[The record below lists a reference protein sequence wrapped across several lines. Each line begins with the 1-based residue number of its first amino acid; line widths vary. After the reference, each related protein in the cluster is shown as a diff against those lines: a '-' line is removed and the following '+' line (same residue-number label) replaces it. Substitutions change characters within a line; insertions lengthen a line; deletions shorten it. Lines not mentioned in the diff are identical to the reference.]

1 MPKVVSLLRRLG
13 PVALLLLAVVLG
25 GCISFADDV
34 TPPPGWEP
42 TPLPPTPDLSRLFP
56 QQPPDPERGQAI
68 YMSKCAACHG
78 PQGHGDGPQAE
89 SLPVLPANLTAP
101 EMLQQAVPQ
110 EWFLVVSNGN
120 LDRFMPPFKGSL
132 TEAERWDVIAYLYR
146 LGTPD
151 YVLEQGQ
158 AVYAAQC
165 AACHGPTGQGD
176 GPDAPPGLPPLS
188 ANQEMFARL
197 SEAEV
202 SAFLGGH
209 HEPGFGD
216 LEPDALRAVTRYTR
230 LLTFAAPPVTATA
243 TPTATATAEPT
254 ATATAEATAEGTAAA
269 EATAATPAATGQAE
283 GQAAGETTP
292 EAAAT
297 APAEPSPTP
306 EPTATAGPTATAT
319 PEGQFTVTVTGRVV
333 HGGDKALPPDL
344 TVTLHGF
351 DEFDEVVTLEGTV
364 AEDGTFRFD
373 QVPALPHRVF
383 LATVEYQDLTYVSDV
398 VTVVPPDQ
406 TEVDLTVTVY
416 DTTTDPSALRFQGL
430 HIFVDFLGDRIRVA
444 ELYLLQN
451 TGTET
456 VIAPEEGAG
465 VVRYYLPQGAT
476 NLQFEQGQGEIG
488 DRFILTDDG
497 FEDTFAVPPGQFQ
510 VLFAY
515 ELPYP
520 ERQAEIRHAV
530 SLPVDTFAV
539 LVPAEGVTVEGEGL
553 VPGEVQDVQGMQVR
567 IYQGPSLDA
576 GDEVDVRLSGYP
588 KELAGG
594 TVQEAEPGLPGLGN
608 LDSSWLLIG
617 GLVLLGLGLMGG
629 GWWMYRRAG
638 AEEEKA
644 PEAAAP
650 AEAPAAPVDA
660 APAEE
665 DIPAALRDDPDALMD
680 AILALDDLHKA
691 GKISDEIYHARRAA
705 YKAHLARLLAQAQG
719 RRRGAADA
727 EGDDA

>member
-1 MPKVVSLLRRLG
+1 MPKSVSLVRRLG
-13 PVALLLLAVVLG
+13 LAALLLAVVVLG
-25 GCISFADDV
+25 GCISFAEDV
-34 TPPPGWEP
+34 TPPPGWQP
-42 TPLPPTPDLSRLFP
+42 TPLPPTPDLSRLYP
-56 QQPPDPERGQAI
+56 QQPPDPERGRAI
-68 YMSKCAACHG
+68 YTAKCAACHG

-89 SLPVLPANLTAP
+89 DLPVLPANLTAP
-101 EMLQQAVPQ
+101 EMLSAAVPQ
-110 EWFLVVSNGN
+110 EWFLTVSNGN

-132 TEAERWDVIAYLYR
+132 TEAERWDVIAYLYV

-151 YVLEQGQ
+151 FVLQQGQ
-158 AVYAAQC
+158 RVYAAQC

-176 GPDAPPGLPPLS
+176 GPDAPPGLQPLS
-188 ANQEMFARL
+188 ANQEMFARI
-197 SEAEV
+197 SDAEV
-202 SAFLGGH
+202 AAFLAGH

-216 LEPDALRAVTRYTR
+216 LEPDALRAVTRYAR
-230 LLTFAAPPVTATA
+230 LLTFAAPPVPAA
-243 TPTATATAEPT
+243 LTATATATAAPT
-254 ATATAEATAEGTAAA
+254 TAAADEAAAATPGATDQAEAAA
-269 EATAATPAATGQAE
+269 EAA
-283 GQAAGETTP
+283 TTP
-292 EAAAT
+292 SAT
-297 APAEPSPTP
+297 TTAQAEPSPTP
-306 EPTATAGPTATAT
+306 AATATAGPTPTAT
-319 PEGQFTVTVTGRVV
+319 PEGLFTVTVTGRVV
-333 HGGDKALPPDL
+333 HGGGKDVPPGL

-351 DEFDEVVTLEGTV
+351 DQFDEVVTLEAPV

-373 QVPALPHRVF
+373 EVPALPHRVF

-406 TEVDLTVTVY
+406 TQVDLTVTIY

-456 VIAPEEGAG
+456 VVPPEEGAG
-465 VVRYYLPQGAT
+465 VVRYYLPEGAT
-476 NLQFEQGQGEIG
+476 NLQFEQGQGELG

-497 FEDTFAVPPGQFQ
+497 FEDTYAVPPGQFQ

-520 ERQAEIRHAV
+520 NHEAEIRHPV

-588 KELAGG
+588 KEVAGG
-594 TVQEAEPGLPGLGN
+594 TVQEAEPGWPGLGN
-608 LDSSWLLIG
+608 VDSSWLLIA
-617 GLVLLGLGLMGG
+617 GLVLLGLALMGG
-629 GWWMYRRAG
+629 GWWLYRRADAEG
-638 AEEEKA
+638 ASDN
-644 PEAAAP
+644 PGHGGNPPGEAAAADEAAASEP
-650 AEAPAAPVDA
+650 AAEA
-660 APAEE
+660 
-665 DIPAALRDDPDALMD
+665 IPDALRDDPDALMD

-705 YKAHLARLLAQAQG
+705 YKAHLARLLARAQG
-719 RRRGAADA
+719 RRNASDAAGGDA
-727 EGDDA
+727 